1 MSSVT
6 SLCAVLLG
14 ENWAGLSGGG
24 GLGGGGGGVGGGL
37 LSGGG
42 GDEGGGDDGGGGLG
56 GGGGGV
62 GGGGLGA
69 DVVRLGKE
77 GEGLGEH
84 SHSCS
89 ENKIVTSF
97 NYHDSNRIKGIG

>member
-37 LSGGG
+37 LS
-42 GDEGGGDDGGGGLG
+42 
-56 GGGGGV
+56 GGGGV